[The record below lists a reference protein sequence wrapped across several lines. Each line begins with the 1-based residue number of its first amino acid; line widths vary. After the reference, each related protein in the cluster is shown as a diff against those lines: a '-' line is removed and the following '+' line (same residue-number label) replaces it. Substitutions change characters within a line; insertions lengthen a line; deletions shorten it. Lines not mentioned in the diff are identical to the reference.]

1 MIAGFRCKIGRIID
15 QNAAMTQVTDVT
27 VVGLLIQANKY
38 ISVVPHGFHGLI
50 TYTHLKQTRSA
61 ENFGGEGAG
70 GIDII
75 PPAYGS
81 PWEDISPRNGSPT
94 STPPRT

>member
-61 ENFGGEGAG
+61 ENFGGEGAE
-70 GIDII
+70 GIDMI
-75 PPAYGS
+75 
-81 PWEDISPRNGSPT
+81 
-94 STPPRT
+94 TPPCRNPGENISTSNRFPTRVRTH